1 MKVHDILH
9 NKEKKVNFLWILYG
23 LVLVILFL
31 VSSTDLIIKEETAKI
46 YPISV
51 VIGDVSDENYVNFR
65 KGMERAAM
73 EFNGR
78 WKPGSHRSAGGCGDG
93 SRHAAG

>member
-65 KGMERAAM
+65 KG
-73 EFNGR
+73 
-78 WKPGSHRSAGGCGDG
+78 WKGPPWSLTGISALSLCTKKGAPH
-93 SRHAAG
+93 SKKN